1 MNALLKSS
9 SGFSSHPMDSCLLAD
24 RKVFLDSEI
33 TTQTALNFTKSVMH
47 LLKEDDHKPIDVLI
61 NSEGGELN
69 AGMLIYDVMQGC
81 PVIIRTY
88 VIGRAYSMAAF
99 LFISGTGGRYMLP
112 HSEIMLHEPILG
124 NRIQGTVATIRSA
137 SEALMEA
144 RKHMNELISKHT
156 GRSTEDIEKET
167 SYDHFFLPEEAV
179 SFGAADKIIS
189 FDQILGGVK

>member
-1 MNALLKSS
+1 MQPATSPADMKRILVQNQAWLSFIKSGLK
-9 SGFSSHPMDSCLLAD
+9 
-24 RKVFLDSEI
+24 LDY
-33 TTQTALNFTKSVMH
+33 
-47 LLKEDDHKPIDVLI
+47 LKR
-61 NSEGGELN
+61 GELN

-81 PVIIRTY
+81 PMKIRTY

-156 GRSTEDIEKET
+156 GRSTADIEKET

-179 SFGAADKIIS
+179 AFGAADKIIS
-189 FDQILGGVK
+189 FDQILGCVK

>member
-1 MNALLKSS
+1 MNALLKSA
-9 SGFSSHPMDSCLLAD
+9 SGISSHPMDSCLLAD
-24 RKVFLDSEI
+24 RKVFLEGEI
-33 TTQTALNFTKSVMH
+33 TTQAALTFTKSVMH
-47 LLKEDDHKPIDVLI
+47 LLMEDDHKPIDVLI

-69 AGMLIYDVMQGC
+69 AGMLIYDVIQGC
-81 PVIIRTY
+81 PVRIRTF

-137 SEALMEA
+137 SEALMVA

-156 GRSTEDIEKET
+156 GQSIAVIENET

-179 SFGAADKIIS
+179 AFGAADQIIS
-189 FDQILGGVK
+189 FDKILGGVQ